1 MKQQREAITDLG
13 VQENERAVVMRL
25 KPERAIEILNPA
37 HREHYNELPDGMEQV
52 NEACQMGMEAL
63 QIIFPMAG
71 KPWDYAPT
79 NAEVLTQVL
88 AEIVQNGADEDGMP
102 AVDYETW
109 VMITGFISCPYVN
122 QPLCALDDKN
132 NPDAYVDCDAC
143 KAHWLMKRWEG

>member
-1 MKQQREAITDLG
+1 
-13 VQENERAVVMRL
+13 MRL
-25 KPERAIEILNPA
+25 KPERAIEILNPE
-37 HREHYNELPDGMEQV
+37 HREHYNELPDDMEQV
-52 NEACQMGMEAL
+52 NEACRMGMEAL
-63 QIIFPMAG
+63 QTIFPMAG

-88 AEIVQNGADEDGMP
+88 AEIVQNGANEDEMP

-109 VMITGFISCPYVN
+109 VMITGLIACPYVN

-132 NPDAYVDCDAC
+132 KSNPDAYVDCDAC